1 MPAYAVLGAQWGDEG
16 KGKIIDYLAS
26 KANIVARFSGG
37 NNAGHTVINDL
48 GHFSLHLIP
57 CGIFQDGVMNVIG
70 NGVVVNP
77 DELIEE
83 MEVLKSSGLSLD
95 GKLMISERA
104 HLIMPYHI
112 VLDNLTE
119 KSKGNSAIGTTGKGI
134 GPAYSDKT
142 SRTGIR
148 AADLLD
154 MSGLKDR
161 LENVMEYS
169 NAVITKIYGGDPVC
183 LDDLYQKCKI
193 WADTLGSYIGPT
205 GKFVNES
212 LDNGGNVVLEGAQG
226 ILLDLD
232 HGTYPY
238 VTSSNPTIG
247 GVSTGLGIQPRHISS
262 VLGIFKAYNTRVGS
276 GPFPSEL
283 LDSTAEKIRT
293 IANEFGTTTGR
304 PRRVGWFDGVAAAY
318 STRINGYSS
327 AVITRL
333 DVLDGFEEL
342 KVCVA
347 YDLDGK
353 LIQELPG
360 GVSALGR
367 CKPVYETLEG
377 WTTPTAG
384 VSDIKT
390 LPHAAKKYIA
400 RLEQLIGCPISIIST
415 GPHRDQTIMPES
427 VI

>member
-26 KANIVARFSGG
+26 KENIVARFSGG

-112 VLDNLTE
+112 VLDNLSE

-347 YDLDGK
+347 YDLDGE

-415 GPHRDQTIMPES
+415 GPHRDQTIMSET

>member
-347 YDLDGK
+347 YDLDGE

>member
-112 VLDNLTE
+112 VLDNLSE
-119 KSKGNSAIGTTGKGI
+119 KSKGHSAIGTTGKGI

-347 YDLDGK
+347 YDLDGE

>member
-77 DELIEE
+77 DGLIEE

-112 VLDNLTE
+112 VLDNLSE

-347 YDLDGK
+347 YDLDGE

-367 CKPVYETLEG
+367 CKPVYETFEG
-377 WTTPTAG
+377 WPTPPAG
-384 VSDIKT
+384 VSDIKI

-415 GPHRDQTIMPES
+415 GPHRDQTIMSES

>member
-16 KGKIIDYLAS
+16 KGKIIDFLAS

-57 CGIFQDGVMNVIG
+57 CGIFRDGVMNVIG

-77 DELIEE
+77 DDLIEE
-83 MEVLKSSGLSLD
+83 MEGIRSSGLSLD

-104 HLIMPYHI
+104 HLIMPYHV
-112 VLDNLTE
+112 VLDNLAE
-119 KSKGNSAIGTTGKGI
+119 KARGNSAIGTTGKGI

-154 MSGLKDR
+154 TDSLRAR
-161 LENVMEYS
+161 LGEVMEYS
-169 NAVITKIYGGDPVC
+169 NAVITKIYGGEPVS
-183 LDDLYQKCKI
+183 LNDLYEKCLI
-193 WADTLGSYIGPT
+193 WGDTLGSYIGPT

-283 LDSTAEKIRT
+283 LDDTAEKIRT
-293 IANEFGTTTGR
+293 LANEFGTTTGR

-333 DVLDGFEEL
+333 DVLDGFEQL

-347 YDLDGK
+347 YELDGK
-353 LIQELPG
+353 LIHELPG
-360 GVSALGR
+360 GTSALER

-377 WTTPTAG
+377 WSDPTAG
-384 VSDIKT
+384 LSDMAD
-390 LPHAAKKYIA
+390 LPHAARRYID
-400 RLEQLIGCPISIIST
+400 RLEELIGCPISIVST

>member
-112 VLDNLTE
+112 VLDNLSE

-347 YDLDGK
+347 YDLDGE

-415 GPHRDQTIMPES
+415 GPHRDQTIMSET

>member
-112 VLDNLTE
+112 VLDNLSE

>member
-95 GKLMISERA
+95 GRLMISERS

-112 VLDNLTE
+112 VLDNLSE

-347 YDLDGK
+347 YDLDGE

-415 GPHRDQTIMPES
+415 GPHRDQTIMSES

>member
-112 VLDNLTE
+112 VLDNLSE

-347 YDLDGK
+347 YDLDGE

-384 VSDIKT
+384 VSDIKI

>member
-16 KGKIIDYLAS
+16 KGKIIDFLAS

-57 CGIFQDGVMNVIG
+57 CGIFRDGVMNVIG

-77 DELIEE
+77 DDLIEE
-83 MEVLKSSGLSLD
+83 MEVIRSSGLSLD

-104 HLIMPYHI
+104 HLIMPYHV
-112 VLDNLTE
+112 VLDNLAE
-119 KSKGNSAIGTTGKGI
+119 KARGNSAIGTTGKGI

-154 MSGLKDR
+154 TDSLRAR
-161 LENVMEYS
+161 LAEVMEYS
-169 NAVITKIYGGDPVC
+169 NAVITKIYGGEPVS
-183 LDDLYQKCKI
+183 LNDLYEKCLI
-193 WADTLGSYIGPT
+193 WGDTLGSYIGPT

-212 LDNGGNVVLEGAQG
+212 LDNGENVVLEGAQG

-283 LDSTAEKIRT
+283 LDDTAEKIRT
-293 IANEFGTTTGR
+293 LANEFGTTTGR

-333 DVLDGFEEL
+333 DVLDGFEQL

-347 YDLDGK
+347 YELDGE
-353 LIQELPG
+353 LIHELPG
-360 GVSALGR
+360 GTSALAR

-377 WTTPTAG
+377 WSDPTAG
-384 VSDIKT
+384 LSGMAD
-390 LPHAAKKYIA
+390 LPNAARRYID
-400 RLEQLIGCPISIIST
+400 RLEELIGCPISIVST

>member
-112 VLDNLTE
+112 VLDNLSE

-347 YDLDGK
+347 YDLDGE

-384 VSDIKT
+384 VSDIKI

-415 GPHRDQTIMPES
+415 GPHRDQTIMSET

>member
-112 VLDNLTE
+112 VLDNLSE

-384 VSDIKT
+384 VSDIKI

-415 GPHRDQTIMPES
+415 GPHRDQTIMSES

>member
-77 DELIEE
+77 DGLIEE

-112 VLDNLTE
+112 VLDNLSE

-384 VSDIKT
+384 VSDIKI

>member
-16 KGKIIDYLAS
+16 KGKIIDFLAS

-57 CGIFQDGVMNVIG
+57 CGIFRDGVMNVIG

-77 DELIEE
+77 DDLIEE
-83 MEVLKSSGLSLD
+83 MEVVKSSGLSLD

-104 HLIMPYHI
+104 HLIMPYHV
-112 VLDNLTE
+112 VLDNLAE
-119 KSKGNSAIGTTGKGI
+119 RARGNSAIGTTGKGI

-154 MSGLKDR
+154 MDSLKTR
-161 LENVMEYS
+161 LAGVIEYS
-169 NAVITKIYGGDPVC
+169 NAVITKIYGGDPVS
-183 LDDLYQKCKI
+183 LDDLYEKCKI
-193 WADTLGSYIGPT
+193 WGDRLGSYIGPT

-283 LDSTAEKIRT
+283 LDDTAEKIRT
-293 IANEFGTTTGR
+293 LANEFGTTTGR

-347 YDLDGK
+347 YELDGE
-353 LIQELPG
+353 LIHELPG
-360 GVSALGR
+360 GASALER
-367 CKPVYETLEG
+367 CRPVYESLEG
-377 WTTPTAG
+377 WDSPTEG
-384 VSDIKT
+384 ISDMAE
-390 LPHAAKKYIA
+390 LPEGARRYID
-400 RLEQLIGCPISIIST
+400 RLEELIGCPISIVST

>member
-77 DELIEE
+77 DGLIEE

-112 VLDNLTE
+112 VLDNLSE